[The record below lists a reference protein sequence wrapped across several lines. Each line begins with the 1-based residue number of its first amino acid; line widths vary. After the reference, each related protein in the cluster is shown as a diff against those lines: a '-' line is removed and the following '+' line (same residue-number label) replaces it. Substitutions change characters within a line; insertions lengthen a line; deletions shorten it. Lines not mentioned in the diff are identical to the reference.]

1 MMGKMTEWLEMDDG
15 HEIYLRSWVNEGES
29 PKAIVQISHGM
40 AEHIARYDDFAQF
53 LLNRGILFME
63 MIIAVMDIQVKKPF
77 LVILLKRMDLTG

>member
-1 MMGKMTEWLEMDDG
+1 MTEWLEMDDG

-53 LLNRGILFME
+53 LLNRGDFRLW
-63 MIIAVMDIQVKKPF
+63 K
-77 LVILLKRMDLTG
+77 